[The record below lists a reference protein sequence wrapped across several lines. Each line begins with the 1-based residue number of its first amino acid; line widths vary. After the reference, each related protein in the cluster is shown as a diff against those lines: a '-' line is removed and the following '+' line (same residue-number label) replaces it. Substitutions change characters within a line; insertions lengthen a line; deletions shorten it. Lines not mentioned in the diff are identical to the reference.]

1 MSTPAR
7 STLHALVL
15 AAGESRRF
23 GSPKQLVRFE
33 RQPLVQRVIA
43 GATELAGSAVS
54 VVLGAFAAEIAATLP
69 PGTAGV
75 IVNRDWQ
82 EGIASSIRAGVARLP
97 GACAGVLLLLADQP
111 LVGSL
116 SLSRLATAWRRQPRC
131 IVASRYGLVT
141 GLPAIFP
148 RWCFSDLLA
157 LRGDQDARM
166 LLRRYADHVV
176 RLANPEAE
184 VDIDYP
190 EDLLE
195 LRSEIAPIVSVER

>member
-1 MSTPAR
+1 MMLRMST

-15 AAGESRRF
+15 AAGASSRF
-23 GSPKQLVRFE
+23 GSPKQLVRFDG
-33 RQPLVQRVIA
+33 QPLIQRVIA
-43 GATELAGSAVS
+43 GATELAGNAVT
-54 VVLGAFAAEIAATLP
+54 VVLGAYAAEIAATLL

-75 IVNRDWQ
+75 IVNRDWN

-97 GACAGVLLLLADQP
+97 GACDGVLLLLADQP
-111 LVGSL
+111 LVSGL
-116 SLSRLATAWRRQPRC
+116 SLNRMATAWRRQPRG
-131 IVASRYGLVT
+131 IIASRYGLVT

-148 RWCFSDLLA
+148 RWCFGDLLA
-157 LRGDQDARM
+157 LRGDQGARI

-176 RLANPEAE
+176 RLANPDAE

-195 LRSEIAPIVSVER
+195 LRSDIAPIVS